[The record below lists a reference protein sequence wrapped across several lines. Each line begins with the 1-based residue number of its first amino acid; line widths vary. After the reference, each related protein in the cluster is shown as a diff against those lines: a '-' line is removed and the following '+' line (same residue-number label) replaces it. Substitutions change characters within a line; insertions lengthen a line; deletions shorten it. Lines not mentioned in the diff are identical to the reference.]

1 MLSILKLPMVEIT
14 QRFEILEDT
23 ARVSRKV
30 RTLFDAKVR
39 EQGLTLARARTL
51 LRIAR
56 GDAAN
61 QKELAEDLEIE
72 TATLVRIIDG
82 LEAQGLIER
91 HEVEGDRR
99 AKQVVLTREGAA
111 LAGAV
116 DLMAAKVGK
125 EVLEGIPRHE
135 LQSAHSILCKMALNV
150 ETAALRFAALEAVAG
165 R

>member
-1 MLSILKLPMVEIT
+1 MVGNT

-23 ARVSRKV
+23 ARVSRKI
-30 RTLFDAKVR
+30 RTLFDARVR

-56 GDAAN
+56 GDTAN
-61 QKELAEDLEIE
+61 QKELAEELEIE

-99 AKQVVLTREGAA
+99 AKQVVLTREGEA
-111 LAGAV
+111 LAGVVA
-116 DLMAAKVGK
+116 LMAVQVGK
-125 EVLEGIPRHE
+125 EVLAGIPQHE
-135 LQSAHSILCKMALNV
+135 LRAAHTILRKMARNTK
-150 ETAALRFAALEAVAG
+150 TAALEFVP
-165 R
+165 